1 MVSQMPLLLLL
12 LALVDELPL
21 APSAVR
27 RGGPVSIRNGCS

>member
-1 MVSQMPLLLLL
+1 MVSQMPLLLL

-27 RGGPVSIRNGCS
+27 RGRPCQ